1 MKKAQKAKTQKLI
14 SPYGGKLVNLLASQG
29 KVAKLME
36 KASRLPGVKLSHR
49 SICDLELLA
58 TGAFSPLRT
67 FMGEVDYRRVLS
79 DMRLSDGIL
88 FPMPITLPVDNI
100 DDLKPGRE
108 VTLVGQKNEI
118 LAIMKV
124 QEIFKWDLER
134 EVMAV
139 FGTTDLLHPTVAEM
153 NTWGKFYISGPLEV
167 LHLPSHFDFP
177 QLRMTPRQVRKR
189 LSELGFSDVV
199 AFQTRNPMHRA
210 HEELTKKA
218 AAKIGGALLI
228 HPVVGMTK
236 PGDVDH
242 FTRVRSYKV
251 LFENY
256 YSAKNTVL
264 SLFPLAMRMG
274 GPREALWHAIMRRN
288 YGANHF
294 IVGRDHAG
302 PGKNS
307 KGESFYGPYEAQELA
322 LKYSEEIGVNILPF
336 SELVYLQNKKSFE
349 EVDKIPS
356 GSKVLA
362 LSGTQVRDE
371 YLARGRDLPAWF
383 TRSEVAA
390 ILRERHLPLEKKG
403 FCIWFTGL
411 PSAGKSTIAEIV
423 TEFLVSEG
431 RTVTLLDGDVVRN
444 HLSRGLGF
452 SKEDR
457 DTNILRIGFVA
468 SEIVRHNGI
477 AVCAAVSPYEETREA
492 VRAMMP
498 DGQFIL
504 VYVATPAR
512 VCQKRDVKGLYKKAR
527 RGEIKGFT
535 GVDDPYEIPKKA
547 DITVKTVGEKAEKSA
562 GKIIRYLEKKGFVVY
577 Q

>member
-1 MKKAQKAKTQKLI
+1 MKAQKSKTPKLI
-14 SPYGGKLVNLLASQG
+14 TPYGGRLVNLLAASS
-29 KVAKLME
+29 ALPKLLE
-36 KASRLPGVKLSHR
+36 KASRLPQVKLSPR

-58 TGAFSPLRT
+58 TGALSPLKT
-67 FMGEVDYRRVLS
+67 FMGEEDYKGVLS
-79 DMRLSDGIL
+79 NMRLLGGTL
-88 FPMPITLPVDNI
+88 FPMPITLPVDDVENI
-100 DDLKPGRE
+100 KIGKE

-124 QEIFKWDLER
+124 SEIFKWDLAGEAT
-134 EVMAV
+134 AV
-139 FGTTDLLHPTVAEM
+139 FGTTDPAHPTVKEM
-153 NTWGKFYISGPLEV
+153 STWGKFYISGPLTV
-167 LHLPSHFDFP
+167 LRLPSHFDFP
-177 QLRMTPRQVRKR
+177 KLRMTPRQVRKR
-189 LSELGFSDVV
+189 LSDLGFADVV

-218 AAKIGGALLI
+218 AGKVGGALLI

-256 YSAKNTVL
+256 YSAKNAVL

-307 KGESFYGPYEAQELA
+307 QGEPFYGPYAAQELA
-322 LKYSEEIGVNILPF
+322 LKNASEIGVNILPF
-336 SELVYLQNKKSFE
+336 SELVYLEKKKSFE
-349 EVDKIPS
+349 EIDKIKP

-362 LSGTQVRDE
+362 LSGTQVRDD
-371 YLARGRDLPAWF
+371 YLARGKNLPPWF
-383 TRSEVAA
+383 TRPEVAA
-390 ILRERHLPLEKKG
+390 ILAQRHLPLEKKG

-423 TEFLVSEG
+423 TEFLVSIG

-468 SEIVRHNGI
+468 AEIVRHNGI
-477 AVCAAVSPYEETREA
+477 AVCAAVSPYEEAREA
-492 VRAMMP
+492 VRAMMGE
-498 DGQFIL
+498 GQFIL
-504 VYVATPAR
+504 VHVATPAR

-527 RGEIKGFT
+527 RGEISGFT

-547 DITVKTVGEKAEKSA
+547 DITLATVGERPEKSA
-562 GKIIRYLEKKGFVVY
+562 GKLLKFLEKKGFVVH